1 MASRKSPLSLFSAAL
16 LACASL
22 TQHAHAAPYPQPEPQ
37 PQQGVQWVTS
47 IWTDTLTQ
55 THTSVYTIAAAV
67 ATGGPDCVP
76 NLSLGESACGNICC
90 AADQKCQYAGQ
101 CMERGPNDGAPYLGS
116 TAGGHTYTTQYSA
129 PYRPTSGAT
138 GTAASATASSSS
150 GAGAGGAA
158 GGGGTADTGLSG
170 GAIAGIV
177 IGTLAGVV
185 LLLLLCACCIVRGL
199 WHGFLAIFGIGAG
212 KRRDRE
218 TVVEEE
224 RYARHSGSSGW
235 YAGAGGRPSGAG
247 ARKESH
253 SSGKGLM
260 GAGAAL
266 GTLWLLLG
274 MKKDK
279 DKKKETRRKSRSENS
294 SYYYSD
300 YTSSGSPSSF
310 SSDRRTRRSARSASA
325 HGAGGGGP
333 GRTRTASRVT
343 RTTTRVSRV
352 SSVPPPPPG
361 QRRMSRSP
369 GPMRG

>member
-1 MASRKSPLSLFSAAL
+1 MASRKSPLSLLSALL

-22 TQHAHAAPYPQPEPQ
+22 PHYATAAPYPQPEPQ
-37 PQQGVQWVTS
+37 QNVQWVTS

-55 THTSVYTIAAAV
+55 THTSIYSVAAAMPV
-67 ATGGPDCVP
+67 MDCAA
-76 NLSLGESACGNICC
+76 NFGQGSTACGSICC
-90 AADQKCQYAGQ
+90 SASQKCQYDGQ
-101 CMERGPNDGAPYLGS
+101 CIARDANDAPYLGS
-116 TAGGHTYTTQYSA
+116 TAIGHTYTTQYSA

-138 GTAASATASSSS
+138 GTAASATASSTS
-150 GAGAGGAA
+150 GAGAGGAT
-158 GGGGTADTGLSG
+158 GGGTADTGLSG

-177 IGTLAGVV
+177 IGSLAGVV

-212 KRRDRE
+212 KRSRERE

-224 RYARHSGSSGW
+224 RYARHSGRRDSHGSW
-235 YAGAGGRPSGAG
+235 YAGAGGRPSGAA
-247 ARKESH
+247 ARKE

-274 MKKDK
+274 MKK

-300 YTSSGSPSSF
+300 YTSSGSPSKF
-310 SSDRRTRRSARSASA
+310 FTQQ
-325 HGAGGGGP
+325 
-333 GRTRTASRVT
+333 VE
-343 RTTTRVSRV
+343 
-352 SSVPPPPPG
+352 PP
-361 QRRMSRSP
+361 
-369 GPMRG
+369 

>member
-1 MASRKSPLSLFSAAL
+1 MASQKSPLSWFPALL
-16 LACASL
+16 LACATL
-22 TQHAHAAPYPQPEPQ
+22 PQYAAAAPYPQPEPQ
-37 PQQGVQWVTS
+37 ANVQWVTS

-55 THTSVYTIAAAV
+55 THTSIYSTVVAAV
-67 ATGGPDCVP
+67 PTGGPDCVP
-76 NLSLGESACGNICC
+76 NTSLGESACGSICC
-90 AADQKCQYAGQ
+90 AASQKCQYAGQ
-101 CMERGPNDGAPYLGS
+101 CMAKGADDPPFLGS
-116 TAGGHTYTTQYSA
+116 TLVGHTYTTQYSA

-138 GTAASATASSSS
+138 GTAASATASSTG
-150 GAGAGGAA
+150 GAGGGAA
-158 GGGGTADTGLSG
+158 GGEAGGGTADTGLSG

-212 KRRDRE
+212 NKRSKE

-224 RYARHSGSSGW
+224 RYARHSGRRDSHGSW
-235 YAGAGGRPSGAG
+235 YAGAGGGRPSGAA
-247 ARKESH
+247 ARKE

-279 DKKKETRRKSRSENS
+279 KKELSRRKSRSENS

-300 YTSSGSPSSF
+300 YTSSGSPSKF
-310 SSDRRTRRSARSASA
+310 C
-325 HGAGGGGP
+325 
-333 GRTRTASRVT
+333 
-343 RTTTRVSRV
+343 
-352 SSVPPPPPG
+352 
-361 QRRMSRSP
+361 
-369 GPMRG
+369 

>member
-1 MASRKSPLSLFSAAL
+1 MASRKSPLSLFSALL
-16 LACASL
+16 LACATL
-22 TQHAHAAPYPQPEPQ
+22 PQYAAAAPYPQPEPQ
-37 PQQGVQWVTS
+37 ANVVWYTS
-47 IWTDTLTQ
+47 VWTDTLTQ
-55 THTSVYTIAAAV
+55 THTSVWSTVVGAM
-67 ATGGPDCVP
+67 ATNGPDCVP
-76 NLSLGESACGNICC
+76 NTSLGESACGSICC
-90 AADQKCQYAGQ
+90 AASQKCQYAGQ
-101 CMERGPNDGAPYLGS
+101 CMERGPNDGAPFLGS
-116 TAGGHTYTTQYSA
+116 TLAGHTYTTQYSA

-138 GTAASATASSSS
+138 GTAASATASSTG
-150 GAGAGGAA
+150 GAAGGAA
-158 GGGGTADTGLSG
+158 GGGTADTGLSG

-212 KRRDRE
+212 NKRTRE

-224 RYARHSGSSGW
+224 RYARHSGRRDSHGSW
-235 YAGAGGRPSGAG
+235 YEGAAGGRPSGAA
-247 ARKESH
+247 ARKE

-279 DKKKETRRKSRSENS
+279 KKESSRRKSRSENS

-325 HGAGGGGP
+325 HGAG
-333 GRTRTASRVT
+333 RTRTASRVT

-361 QRRMSRSP
+361 QRRIPSRSP